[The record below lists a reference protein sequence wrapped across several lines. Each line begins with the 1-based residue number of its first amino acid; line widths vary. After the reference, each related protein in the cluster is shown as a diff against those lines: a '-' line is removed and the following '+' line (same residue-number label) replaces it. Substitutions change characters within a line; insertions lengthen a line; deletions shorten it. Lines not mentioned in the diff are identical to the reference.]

1 MQVAMARRRIAA
13 VLVAL
18 SIVALGWSSI
28 GAQDPEVRRL
38 FGFLGDI
45 TIDGEPV
52 GPGSTIA
59 ALVDDEVV
67 AETVVNA
74 AGAWILDVETAVFG
88 GGDCNLTFV
97 VNDLRAETAWETCTM
112 RVRLALTSPEGATT
126 TVSESD
132 APASTAADQSDDSAT
147 EPAADAEP
155 DAAEDELE
163 EEIADQEDDGG
174 PAQSEELVRPRT
186 PLTGSGGI
194 LEEVGSTNW
203 ARTAAVTA
211 ALTLIAALAALL
223 ISRRTDG
230 RT

>member
-1 MQVAMARRRIAA
+1 MQVAMARRRLAA

-18 SIVALGWSSI
+18 SIVAVGWSSV
-28 GAQDPEVRRL
+28 GAQDPEVHRF
-38 FGFLGDI
+38 FGFLSDI

-59 ALVDDEVV
+59 ALVDGEVV
-67 AETVVNA
+67 ADTVVNS
-74 AGAWILDVETAVFG
+74 AGAWILDVETEVFG

-97 VNDLRAETAWETCTM
+97 VNDLQAEEAWDTCTM
-112 RVRLALTSPEGATT
+112 RVRLALMSPAGSITT
-126 TVSESD
+126 EPESD
-132 APASTAADQSDDSAT
+132 APVSASADQPDDSSG
-147 EPAADAEP
+147 ES
-155 DAAEDELE
+155 AAETESDVGRDEAEEDIAE
-163 EEIADQEDDGG
+163 EEDDAT
-174 PAQSEELVRPRT
+174 PAQAEELVRPRT

-194 LEEVGSTNW
+194 LEEVGSTDW
-203 ARTAAVTA
+203 ARAAAVTA

>member
-1 MQVAMARRRIAA
+1 MQVAMAGRRIAA

-18 SIVALGWSSI
+18 SIVAVGWSSI
-28 GAQDPEVRRL
+28 GAQDPEVHRF

-126 TVSESD
+126 TSVSESD

-163 EEIADQEDDGG
+163 EEIAEARKTTTARLSPRNSCG
-174 PAQSEELVRPRT
+174 PGRPSPEAAASWKRSE
-186 PLTGSGGI
+186 
-194 LEEVGSTNW
+194 
-203 ARTAAVTA
+203 ARTGLVPRQSPP
-211 ALTLIAALAALL
+211 L
-223 ISRRTDG
+223 
-230 RT
+230 

>member
-1 MQVAMARRRIAA
+1 MQVAMARRRLAA

-18 SIVALGWSSI
+18 SIVAVGWSAA
-28 GAQDPEVRRL
+28 GAQDPEVHRF

-59 ALVDDEVV
+59 ALVNGEVV
-67 AETVVNA
+67 AETVVNS
-74 AGAWILDVETAVFG
+74 AGAWILDVETAAFG
-88 GGDCNLTFV
+88 DGDCNLTFV
-97 VNDLRAETAWETCTM
+97 VNELQAEEAWDTCAM
-112 RVRLALTSPEGATT
+112 RVRLALITPGGSTT
-126 TVSESD
+126 TEPESD
-132 APASTAADQSDDSAT
+132 PPVSATADQPDDSSA
-147 EPAADAEP
+147 ESAADAAT
-155 DAAEDELE
+155 DVAEDELE
-163 EEIADQEDDGG
+163 EEIAEEDDDA
-174 PAQSEELVRPRT
+174 PAQAEELVRPRT

-194 LEEVGSTNW
+194 LEEGGSTDW
-203 ARTAAVTA
+203 ARAAAVTA

>member
-1 MQVAMARRRIAA
+1 MQVAMARRRLAA

-18 SIVALGWSSI
+18 SIVAVGWSSV
-28 GAQDPEVRRL
+28 GAQDPEVHRF

-59 ALVDDEVV
+59 ALVDGEVV
-67 AETVVNA
+67 ADTVVNS
-74 AGAWILDVETAVFG
+74 AGAWILDVETEVFG

-97 VNDLRAETAWETCTM
+97 VNDLQAEEAWDTCTM
-112 RVRLALTSPEGATT
+112 RVRLALMSPAGSTATEP
-126 TVSESD
+126 ESD
-132 APASTAADQSDDSAT
+132 APVSASADQPDDSSGESAAET
-147 EPAADAEP
+147 ESDVGRDEVEEDIAEEE
-155 DAAEDELE
+155 DAA
-163 EEIADQEDDGG
+163 A
-174 PAQSEELVRPRT
+174 PAQAEELVRPRT

-194 LEEVGSTNW
+194 FEEVGSGDW
-203 ARTAAVTA
+203 ARAAAVTA